1 MMNYSITIIENAMVS
16 QDNHFIVAIVVN
28 TSFEM
33 LALYCVKVDLGKSY
47 FVLNST

>member
-1 MMNYSITIIENAMVS
+1 MNYSITIIENAMAS
-16 QDNHFIVAIVVN
+16 LDNHFVIVIVVN

-33 LALYCVKVDLGKSY
+33 LALCCVKVDLGKSY